1 MPKAKETKIVYN
13 EKDRAI
19 VSALKES
26 GSAMTL
32 SELCEATGMEIKA
45 GNINGTVGKG
55 LIAAGEKREIER
67 NGKRNVATYV
77 LVNAEPTV
85 KSEKDGKT
93 VMNAYS
99 DTEKAILGALSNEP
113 QTLAQLS
120 EKLGKTLVSGNIN
133 GLVKKGNVAKG
144 EDVTITV
151 KVPAEVNTYVF
162 VKDIPADA
170 E

>member
-19 VSALKES
+19 VNALKEA
-26 GSAMTL
+26 GKEMTL
-32 SELCEATGMEIKA
+32 AELCEATGMDLKP
-45 GNINGTVGKG
+45 GNITGTVGKG
-55 LIAAGEKREIER
+55 LIEVAGKREIER
-67 NGKRNVATYV
+67 DGKRKAATYV
-77 LVNAEPTV
+77 LVTADATV
-85 KSEKDGKT
+85 KSEKEDKK
-93 VMNAYS
+93 VMNVYS
-99 DTEKAILGALSNEP
+99 ETETAILNALTNEP

-144 EDVTITV
+144 EDITITV
-151 KVPAEVNTYVF
+151 KVPAEVNTYAF